1 MDIKTYNK
9 FILIGSRCG
18 NVNSQ
23 VRKYIEDNSLSNYV
37 VKMIINPPKK
47 YNDMMDILNGCEYVA
62 HTSKIINQDNIYF
75 EIVKKYDCNLRQFQ
89 NKLNVTCINEI
100 INYIIL
106 IQIELFDK
114 YGFIWNK
121 LSLSNILVN
130 KNDNLVKELYISDL
144 DNSCILD
151 PKYGFIEYY
160 QQNNLLINGDSTNLV
175 IKIYKTFLLGISL
188 LANKIFMINF
198 LEKTKEIKQK
208 YYLKSKEIF
217 NVYKSNLLDDTYQ
230 IYKKEL
236 FIMINQM
243 IQECWN
249 VYNELIKIENNIFKF
264 QTLFNNESI
273 DSNGSTSI
281 Q

>member
-1 MDIKTYNK
+1 
-9 FILIGSRCG
+9 
-18 NVNSQ
+18 
-23 VRKYIEDNSLSNYV
+23 
-37 VKMIINPPKK
+37 MIINPPKK

-160 QQNNLLINGDSTNLV
+160 QQNNLLINGDSTNLSM
-175 IKIYKTFLLGISL
+175 KIYKTFILCISL
-188 LANKIFMINF
+188 LADKILMINF
-198 LEKTKEIKQK
+198 LEKTKEIKEK
-208 YYLKSKEIF
+208 YYQKSKQLF
-217 NVYKSNLLDDTYQ
+217 NIYKLNLLDNSYQ
-230 IYKKEL
+230 IYKHDL
-236 FIMINQM
+236 FIIINQI
-243 IQECWN
+243 IQECWS
-249 VYNELIKIENNIFKF
+249 VYNELVKN
-264 QTLFNNESI
+264 
-273 DSNGSTSI
+273 
-281 Q
+281 